1 MTGAEV
7 LRIACG
13 ELGTAESPMHSNR
26 VKYNAWYYGKDVS
39 GGAYPWC
46 MTFVQWCY
54 HQADADLPLRTA
66 SCGALLRW
74 YMEHDPD
81 CIVPLDEGLPG
92 DIVIFNFPGGAA
104 TDHTGLL
111 EGVGKQTVTTV
122 DGNTGSTSD
131 ANGGAV
137 MRRTRS
143 RQYVRAVIRPRALLA
158 QKTGEEVDKMTD
170 RYNSLDEIKA
180 AHPWAVDAV
189 GKLITAGAVTDGKLD
204 LSYDMLR
211 LIVIGLRF
219 TRHTR

>member
-1 MTGAEV
+1 MSGAEV
-7 LRIACG
+7 LRVACG
-13 ELGTAESPMHSNR
+13 ELGVKEQPMNSNC

-39 GGAYPWC
+39 GSAYPWC
-46 MTFVQWCY
+46 MAFVQWCY
-54 HQADADLPLRTA
+54 ARAGADLPLRTA

-74 YMEHDPD
+74 YEERDPE

-92 DIVIFNFPGGAA
+92 DIVIFDFPGGAP

-111 EGVGKQTVTTV
+111 ESVGKETVTTI

-137 MRRTRS
+137 MRGTRS
-143 RQYVRAVIRPRALLA
+143 RQYVRAVIRPRALWA
-158 QKTGEEVDKMTD
+158 QKPGEEVDNMAE
-170 RYNSLDEIKA
+170 RYNSLDEIKT

-219 TRHTR
+219 GRYVR